1 MLFIFCFALIGCNNN
16 ENPVIEYKIEFIV
29 DNQNYST
36 IKTKGNEV
44 LTLPINPTKEDYNFD
59 GWFFAS
65 AENRNYAET
74 LSKTL
79 NQLLN
84 ENINL
89 QKENDNL
96 KNEVRILKSNLEAL
110 KYTEKEVTNVDL
122 IRRISRLE
130 KIVFGESN
138 V

>member
-1 MLFIFCFALIGCNNN
+1 M
-16 ENPVIEYKIEFIV
+16 IEKRFEF
-29 DNQNYST
+29 
-36 IKTKGNEV
+36 
-44 LTLPINPTKEDYNFD
+44 EDKCITFN

-96 KNEVRILKSNLEAL
+96 KIELENANFRAEYEL
-110 KYTEKEVTNVDL
+110 TKKLQYRLMEIEQKEKIKKIFKICDKYIEECNDYNKEEFCEKEKDRLLFAKGVLQFLVIDL
-122 IRRISRLE
+122 V
-130 KIVFGESN
+130 KIVEE
-138 V
+138 

>member
-1 MLFIFCFALIGCNNN
+1 M
-16 ENPVIEYKIEFIV
+16 IEKRFEF
-29 DNQNYST
+29 
-36 IKTKGNEV
+36 
-44 LTLPINPTKEDYNFD
+44 EDKYITFN

-96 KNEVRILKSNLEAL
+96 KIELENANFRAEYEL
-110 KYTEKEVTNVDL
+110 TKKLQY
-122 IRRISRLE
+122 RLMEIEQKE
-130 KIVFGESN
+130 KIKKIFKICDKYIEECNNYDDDEWKFCKKEKDRLIFAKN
-138 V
+138 VLQFLVIDLVKIVEE

>member
-1 MLFIFCFALIGCNNN
+1 M
-16 ENPVIEYKIEFIV
+16 IEKRFEF
-29 DNQNYST
+29 
-36 IKTKGNEV
+36 
-44 LTLPINPTKEDYNFD
+44 EDKYITFN

-96 KNEVRILKSNLEAL
+96 KIELENANFRAEYEL
-110 KYTEKEVTNVDL
+110 TKKLQYRLMEIEQKEKIKNIFKICDKYIEECNDYNKEEFCEKEKDRLLFAKGVLQFLVIDL
-122 IRRISRLE
+122 V
-130 KIVFGESN
+130 KIVEE
-138 V
+138 

>member
-1 MLFIFCFALIGCNNN
+1 MFEKRFDFKDKYITFN
-16 ENPVIEYKIEFIV
+16 E
-29 DNQNYST
+29 
-36 IKTKGNEV
+36 G
-44 LTLPINPTKEDYNFD
+44 
-59 GWFFAS
+59 FFAS

-96 KNEVRILKSNLEAL
+96 KIELKNANFRAKYELTKKLEYRL
-110 KYTEKEVTNVDL
+110 MEIEQKEKIKNIFKICDKYIEECNNHDEWKFCKKEKDRLIFAKEVLQFLVIDL
-122 IRRISRLE
+122 I
-130 KIVFGESN
+130 KIVEE
-138 V
+138 